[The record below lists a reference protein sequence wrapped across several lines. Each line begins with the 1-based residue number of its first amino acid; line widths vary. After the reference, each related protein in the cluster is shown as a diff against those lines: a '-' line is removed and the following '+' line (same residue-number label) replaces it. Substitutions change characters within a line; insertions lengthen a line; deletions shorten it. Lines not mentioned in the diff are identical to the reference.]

1 MPVRKSF
8 VFILFLTAFAGA
20 LAISGPTSAQESE
33 VRALTLG
40 HATTVY
46 SHVLGEERTILI
58 DVPTGYELTQTTYP
72 VLYVLDGLTNFH
84 HAATTVD
91 FLSRSG
97 RVPQMIVVAIANNA
111 RTRDLTP
118 THIDERPSS
127 GGAGAFIQ
135 FIEEELIP
143 FVDDRYR
150 TQPYRV
156 LFGHSLGGMFAVY
169 SLFTKPDAFA
179 GYIAASPHLQYDDG
193 QVVGLAEEILEGK
206 PSLNKSLYIT
216 VGDEPDYFASLERFT
231 AALEKAGDTDL
242 HWEYVVMENDDHV
255 STPLKSTYQG
265 LEMIFADWG
274 YPGDLAEADVSLIQ
288 AHYENLSDKIGYEI
302 LIPEGLLNQ
311 LGYLL
316 LSEERYEEAIEA
328 FNLNIDNYPGSAN
341 VYDSLGEL
349 YEELN
354 EWGLA
359 KVNYEKAYQRGLE
372 IEDRNTRIYK
382 QHLDDLLQKLSD
394 FD

>member
-1 MPVRKSF
+1 
-8 VFILFLTAFAGA
+8 
-20 LAISGPTSAQESE
+20 
-33 VRALTLG
+33 
-40 HATTVY
+40 
-46 SHVLGEERTILI
+46 
-58 DVPTGYELTQTTYP
+58 
-72 VLYVLDGLTNFH
+72 
-84 HAATTVD
+84 
-91 FLSRSG
+91 
-97 RVPQMIVVAIANNA
+97 
-111 RTRDLTP
+111 LTP
-118 THIDERPSS
+118 THLDERPSS
-127 GGAGAFIQ
+127 GGGGAFIQ

-169 SLFTKPDAFA
+169 SLFAKPDVFA

-193 QVVGLAEEILEGK
+193 HVVGMAEEILAGK
-206 PSLNKSLYIT
+206 PSLKKSLFIT
-216 VGDEPDYFASLERFT
+216 VGDEPDYVATLERFT

-242 HWEYVVMENDDHV
+242 RWEYVVMENDDHTT
-255 STPLKSTYQG
+255 TPLKSTYQG

-274 YPGDLAEADVSLIQ
+274 YPGDLAEADVSSIQ
-288 AHYENLSDKIGYEI
+288 AHYENLSDEIGYEI

-316 LSEERYEEAIEA
+316 LSEERYDEAIAA
-328 FNLNIDNYPGSAN
+328 FKLNIDNYPGSAN

-349 YEELN
+349 YEEQN

>member
-1 MPVRKSF
+1 MPVRKAIVLIS
-8 VFILFLTAFAGA
+8 ILSAIVSS

-46 SHVLGEERTILI
+46 SHILGEERTILV
-58 DVPTGYELTQTTYP
+58 DVPAGYELTQTSYP
-72 VLYVLDGLTNFH
+72 VLFVLDGLSNFH
-84 HAATTVD
+84 HAATTVG

-118 THIDERPSS
+118 THVDERPSS
-127 GGAGAFIQ
+127 GGGGAFMQ

-156 LFGHSLGGMFAVY
+156 LFGHSLAGMFAVY
-169 SLFTKPDAFA
+169 TLLTKPEAFA

-193 QVVGLAEEILEGK
+193 HVVEMAEEILEGK
-206 PSLNKSLYIT
+206 PSLKKYLYIT
-216 VGDEPDYFASLERFT
+216 LGDEPDNVATLERFS
-231 AALEKAGDTDL
+231 AALEKADDTDL
-242 HWEYVVMENDDHV
+242 NWEYVVMENDDHM

-265 LEMIFADWG
+265 LEMIFVDWG

-288 AHYENLSDKIGYEI
+288 AHYENLSDEIGYEI
-302 LIPEGLLNQ
+302 LIPEGMLNQ

-316 LSEERYEEAIEA
+316 LSEERYEEAIAA
-328 FNLNIDNYPGSAN
+328 FKINIDNYPGSAN
-341 VYDSLGEL
+341 VYDSLGET

-382 QHLDDLLQKLSD
+382 QHLDDLLQKLSE